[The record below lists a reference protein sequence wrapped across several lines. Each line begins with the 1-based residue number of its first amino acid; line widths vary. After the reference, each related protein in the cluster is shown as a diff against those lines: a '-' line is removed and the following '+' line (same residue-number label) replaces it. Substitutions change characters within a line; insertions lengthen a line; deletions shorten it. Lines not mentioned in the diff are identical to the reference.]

1 MRIFPG
7 LLVLCAVALQP
18 AQASVFKCTDSSG
31 KVSFT
36 DRPCPT
42 GSDTEALAIRATD
55 PNQPPPTPGARE
67 RQRDC
72 AQIARPAWDLL
83 PREAS
88 GQLDASEARQLQDA
102 REQLAN
108 QCQQRLTTSP
118 LAYECREQLTVLTR
132 ATARAVDPQFAAERD
147 RLQAEFDRRCGDEAV
162 LLDIVGH
169 LRDLDGSAP
178 APDPDS
184 PQ

>member
-1 MRIFPG
+1 MRIFLG
-7 LLVLCAVALQP
+7 LMLLCVGAVPVAD
-18 AQASVFKCTDSSG
+18 AGVFKCTDGSG

-36 DRPCPT
+36 DRPCPK

-55 PNQPPPTPGARE
+55 PNQPPPAPGARE
-67 RQRDC
+67 KRREC

-102 REQLAN
+102 RDQLAS

-118 LAYECREQLTVLTR
+118 LAYECREQATVLTR
-132 ATARAVDPQFAAERD
+132 ATARAVDPQYAIDRD
-147 RLQAEFDRRCGDEAV
+147 RLQAEYDRRCGDEAV
-162 LLDIVGH
+162 LQDIVEH
-169 LRDLDGSAP
+169 LREIDGSVPQA
-178 APDPDS
+178 DPD
-184 PQ
+184 QVQ

>member
-1 MRIFPG
+1 MRIFLG
-7 LLVLCAVALQP
+7 LMVLCAVASQP

-42 GSDTEALAIRATD
+42 GSDTEALAIRGSD

-67 RQRDC
+67 RRREC
-72 AQIARPAWDLL
+72 AQIARPAWELL
-83 PREAS
+83 TREAS

-102 REQLAN
+102 RDQLAS

-118 LAYECREQLTVLTR
+118 LAYACREQAATLTR
-132 ATARAVDPQFAAERD
+132 ATARAVDPQYAADRD
-147 RLQAEFDRRCGDEAV
+147 RLQAEYDRRCGDEAV
-162 LLDIVGH
+162 LLDIAEH

-178 APDPDS
+178 TPDPDS